1 MSFCPKSF
9 IHICLKVLKIP
20 KTGANWWPLF
30 WILKLHGTYAATSR
44 LYLQKWPGEHL
55 AGLSLLPHI
64 LVWFSALNCQ
74 AQCCW
79 FDVECGVKTVTHHHT
94 AE

>member
-1 MSFCPKSF
+1 MQPPQD
-9 IHICLKVLKIP
+9 ICKNSQV
-20 KTGANWWPLF
+20 G
-30 WILKLHGTYAATSR
+30 ILA
-44 LYLQKWPGEHL
+44 
-55 AGLSLLPHI
+55 LLPHM